1 MRFNMTSLKL
11 LLPASVFALA
21 AACIESPTEL
31 KCTPTNFSVA
41 SVSGDTTITT
51 SGLRYVNG
59 AAGVGDEVAWCGPVT
74 IHYTGYLLDGT
85 KIDSSRDT
93 DTPLR
98 FRPGFSGV
106 IEGIE
111 QGVIGMR
118 LGGTRRLIIP
128 PELAYG
134 AGTRERDGQVVI
146 PPNST
151 LVFDVE
157 VLLVG
162 D

>member
-1 MRFNMTSLKL
+1 MTSLKL
-11 LLPASVFALA
+11 LGVGSAFALT
-21 AACIESPTEL
+21 AACVNAPTEL
-31 KCTPTNFSVA
+31 KCTPTDFSIA

-51 SGLRYVNG
+51 TGLRYVDG
-59 AAGVGDEVAWCGPVT
+59 AAGVGDEVAWCEPVT

-93 DTPLR
+93 NTPLR

-111 QGVIGMR
+111 QGMIGMR
-118 LGGTRRLIIP
+118 TGGTRRLIIP

-134 AGTRERDGQVVI
+134 AGTRQRDGQVII

>member
-1 MRFNMTSLKL
+1 MTSLKL
-11 LLPASVFALA
+11 LGVGSALA
-21 AACIESPTEL
+21 LTAACIDAPTEL
-31 KCTPTNFSVA
+31 KCTPTDFSIA
-41 SVSGDTTITT
+41 STSGDTTITT
-51 SGLRYVNG
+51 TGLRYVNG
-59 AAGVGDEVAWCGPVT
+59 AAGVGDELAWCDPVT

-106 IEGIE
+106 IEGLE
-111 QGVIGMR
+111 QGLIGMR
-118 LGGTRRLIIP
+118 TGGTRRLIIP

-134 AGTRERDGQVVI
+134 AGTRQRDGQVII

-157 VLLVG
+157 VMLVG

>member
-1 MRFNMTSLKL
+1 MTSLKFL
-11 LLPASVFALA
+11 MVGSAFALVT
-21 AACIESPTEL
+21 ACIESPTEL
-31 KCTPTNFSVA
+31 KCTPTAFSIS

-51 SGLRYVNG
+51 TGLRYVDG
-59 AAGVGDEVAWCGPVT
+59 AAGVGDAVAWCDPVT
-74 IHYTGYLLDGT
+74 IHYTAYLLDGR

-106 IEGIE
+106 IEGVE

-118 LGGTRRLIIP
+118 TSGTRRLIIP
-128 PELAYG
+128 PHLAYG

-157 VLLVG
+157 VILVG

>member
-1 MRFNMTSLKL
+1 MSLKMTSRKL
-11 LLPASVFALA
+11 LGVGSALA
-21 AACIESPTEL
+21 LTAACINSPTEL
-31 KCTPTNFSVA
+31 KCTPTDFSIA
-41 SVSGDTTITT
+41 STRGDTTITT
-51 SGLRYVNG
+51 TGLRYVNG
-59 AAGVGDEVAWCGPVT
+59 AAGVGDALAWCDPVT

-118 LGGTRRLIIP
+118 TRGTRRLIIP

-134 AGTRERDGQVVI
+134 AGTRQRDGQVII

-157 VLLVG
+157 VILVG

>member
-1 MRFNMTSLKL
+1 MRSLKL
-11 LLPASVFALA
+11 LTVGSVFSLA
-21 AACIESPTEL
+21 AACIDSPTGLE
-31 KCTPTNFSVA
+31 CTPTDFSIA

-51 SGLRYVNG
+51 TGLRYVDG
-59 AAGVGDEVAWCGPVT
+59 AAGVGDELAWCDPVT

-106 IEGIE
+106 IEGLE
-111 QGVIGMR
+111 QGLVGMR
-118 LGGTRRLIIP
+118 TGGTRRLIIP

-134 AGTRERDGQVVI
+134 AGTRQRDGQVVI

>member
-1 MRFNMTSLKL
+1 MRSDMTSPKL
-11 LLPASVFALA
+11 LLPTAVLALA
-21 AACIESPTEL
+21 AACIDSPTEL
-31 KCTPTNFSVA
+31 KCTPTNFSIA

-51 SGLRYVNG
+51 TGLRYVEG
-59 AAGVGDEVAWCGPVT
+59 AAGSGDEVAWCEPVI

-85 KIDSSRDT
+85 KIDSSRDA
-93 DTPLR
+93 DIPLP

-106 IEGIE
+106 IEGLE

-118 LGGTRRLIIP
+118 SGGTRRIIIP

-134 AGTRERDGQVVI
+134 AGTRQRDGQVVI

-157 VLLVG
+157 VVRVG